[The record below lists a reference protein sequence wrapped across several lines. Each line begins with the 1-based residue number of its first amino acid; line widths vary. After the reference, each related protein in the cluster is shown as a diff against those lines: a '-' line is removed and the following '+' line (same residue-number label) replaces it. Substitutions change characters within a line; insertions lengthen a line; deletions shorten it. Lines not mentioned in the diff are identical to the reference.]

1 MQTVLKTKVKVNH
14 CALSECRWH
23 GDCYLSV
30 CAAAVGSG
38 CIIEAV
44 TFGFYKK
51 REMFFFFL
59 PDESFANLGGHK
71 SSVGGS
77 VVRLLRTTAL
87 QPKTG
92 RGNT

>member
-30 CAAAVGSG
+30 CAAAAGSG

-51 REMFFFFL
+51 REMFLVFFAGRMIRQPRRPQIVSRWVSGPPTEDHCL
-59 PDESFANLGGHK
+59 
-71 SSVGGS
+71 
-77 VVRLLRTTAL
+77 TT
-87 QPKTG
+87 
-92 RGNT
+92 